1 MSIIIQK
8 LKQVRTYFST
18 AKKHERKQV
27 KAFQRIDA
35 LKALLIKTVRGYDSK
50 IQELDASHSKALLSY
65 NKQYQAY
72 QNTLSDIRKGLEPDT
87 AKKDAEEALQPFE
100 QIVIEA
106 GEELST
112 ATEYKRQDVLE
123 LVQSIKDEE
132 IEYLTAQASAINQ
145 EAQEAMILKQRYLDK
160 LQRIADRYGNVMGLE
175 KLMAEAS
182 GSVGVHHEMK
192 LSKVISELTK
202 DAPLQSKDIS
212 LDIASVT
219 SALR

>member
-1 MSIIIQK
+1 MNIIIQK
-8 LKQVRTYFST
+8 IKQVRAYFSREQ
-18 AKKHERKQV
+18 KHERKQV
-27 KAFQRIDA
+27 MAFQRIDA

-50 IQELDASHSKALLSY
+50 IKEVDSAHSKALLNY
-65 NKQYQAY
+65 NKQYKAY
-72 QNTLSDIRKGLEPDT
+72 QNTLADIRNGLAPDT
-87 AKKDAEEALQPFE
+87 AKKDAEEALKPFE
-100 QIVIEA
+100 QIVIDA
-106 GEELST
+106 SEELST

-145 EAQEAMILKQRYLDK
+145 EAHEAMKLKQRYVDK
-160 LQRIADRYGNVMGLE
+160 LQGIADRYGNVMGLDN
-175 KLMAEAS
+175 LMAEAS
-182 GSVGVHHEMK
+182 GSVGIHHDMK
-192 LSKVISELTK
+192 MGQVISELTK